1 MAAAKKPMVPAKAK
15 KVKGNPV
22 ALPKATRTKGK
33 PAPLPKKPA
42 TLDDYLRRG
51 LRPPIKGKGAPPDYD
66 VITPDMGYT
75 KPTKNNPPRKIKKPK
90 K

>member
-1 MAAAKKPMVPAKAK
+1 MAQMKKPMVPAKAK
-15 KVKGNPV
+15 KVKGKPV
-22 ALPKATRTKGK
+22 
-33 PAPLPKKPA
+33 PLPKKP
-42 TLDDYLRRG
+42 TLDDYLKRG

-75 KPTKNNPPRKIKKPK
+75 KPTKNNPPKKIKKPK